1 MGLFTRKRPVEI
13 TPEILNQHLDECRER
28 VQILQKVGG
37 SLVFFLKEFSMDI
50 SEIGTNEFKM
60 RLDEI
65 SGQFLEDRPASKLMQ
80 TFSDHKHF
88 VLDFIARE
96 KDYVQQKEAELKNI
110 IELLR
115 NGLSGL
121 IGETQ
126 NFNTRIYD
134 QNVRMEAL
142 THLDDIRKIKESLKT
157 EVFAMKQIIQ
167 EKQSTDS
174 SRIDSLSK
182 EVTSLRSSL
191 EQVKDAS
198 QMDAMTGAY
207 NRMAL
212 DSRLQWMIQRSQIV
226 WNPVSLLMCDLDN
239 FKLIND
245 THGHLVGDRVLKC
258 FVQECK
264 AMFRNDDFVARYGGE
279 EFAVLLPGITLRK
292 ALKRARSFCKLLSG
306 KQFLIE
312 HSRPNERIGFTVSI
326 GVSELR
332 KGDTL
337 DALIERADRALYKAK
352 HTGKNLA
359 ISEKEV

>member
-1 MGLFTRKRPVEI
+1 MGLFTRKKPAAVP
-13 TPEILNQHLDECRER
+13 PEILSQHLEECRDR
-28 VQILQKVGG
+28 LQALQRIAG
-37 SLVFFLKEFSMDI
+37 SLVFFLKEFSMEI
-50 SEIGTNEFKM
+50 PEIGTDEFKT
-60 RLDEI
+60 RLDRI
-65 SGQFLEDRPASKLMQ
+65 AGHVLEDRPAPALMQ
-80 TFSDHKHF
+80 AFSDHKLF

-96 KDYVQQKEAELKNI
+96 KDNIQQKEAELKNI

-115 NGLSGL
+115 NGLSGF

-142 THLDDIRKIKESLKT
+142 TQLDDIRKIKETLRT
-157 EVFAMKQIIQ
+157 EVDAMKLIIQ

-174 SRIDSLSK
+174 RRIDSLSN
-182 EVTSLRSSL
+182 EITILRSSL

-198 QMDAMTGAY
+198 QMDAMTGSY
-207 NRMAL
+207 NRMTL
-212 DSRLQWMIQRSQIV
+212 DSRMQWMIQRSRIV
-226 WNPVSLLMCDLDN
+226 WSPVSLMMCDLDN
-239 FKLIND
+239 FKRVND

-264 AMFRNDDFVARYGGE
+264 AMFRSDDFIARYGGE

-292 ALKRARSFCKLLSG
+292 ALKRARAFCKLLSG

-312 HSRPNERIGFTVSI
+312 PSRPDERIGFTVSI

-332 KGDTL
+332 KEDT
-337 DALIERADRALYKAK
+337 AEGFIERADRALYAAK
-352 HTGKNLA
+352 RDGKNRA
-359 ISEKEV
+359 VSEKEV